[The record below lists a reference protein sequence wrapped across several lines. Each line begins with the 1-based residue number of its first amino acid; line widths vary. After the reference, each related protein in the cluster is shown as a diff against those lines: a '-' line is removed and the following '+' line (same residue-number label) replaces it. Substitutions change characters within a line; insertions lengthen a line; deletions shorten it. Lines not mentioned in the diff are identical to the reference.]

1 MFYVLQRVVSEL
13 VVPPFAPFGLLML
26 AWLMARR
33 YPKPSLVLG
42 WLAAGWFLVSGL
54 SVISIR
60 LAAPTPAQNQ
70 VLRPADVTADAI
82 VVLGGGRYLN
92 AREYAGDTA
101 GPSTLE
107 RLRYAARLYRE
118 TGKPVLVTGGKPGG
132 LGTLSEGAIM
142 RRILQD
148 EFHVPVRWVESESQ
162 ETRENALLSAP
173 LLKAAGVK
181 RIYLVTHAPHMSRAV
196 AEFES
201 AGFETVAMA
210 TGFIEPEVETVF
222 SWTPS
227 FAGMAN
233 NRALLYEFLARVK
246 PF

>member
-1 MFYVLQRVVSEL
+1 MSFVLQRVISEL
-13 VVPPFAPFGLLML
+13 VVPPFAPFLLLML
-26 AWLMARR
+26 AWLLALRRPKMA
-33 YPKPSLVLG
+33 KLLG
-42 WLAAGWFLVSGL
+42 WVAVVWFFVSGL
-54 SVISIR
+54 SVIGLR
-60 LAAPTPAQNQ
+60 LTEPTPTLVQAKGH
-70 VLRPADVTADAI
+70 PGKTADAI

-142 RRILQD
+142 RSILQD

-201 AGFETVAMA
+201 AGFETIAMA
-210 TGFIEPEVETVF
+210 TGFIEPELETVF